1 MEENRVLKKN
11 IVMNAILSFITLV
24 YPLIIFPYVSRIL
37 LPNGIGKVNF
47 AISIITYFSMFA
59 QLGIPLYGIR
69 ICSESRDDKIKLTK
83 VVLEIFI
90 IYLITTFTIFIIYLL
105 FVFNVEKFFVEK
117 KLYLIISFTFLFNL
131 IGFEWLLKSL
141 EEYTLIVEI
150 SVFFK
155 IISLIFILILVKDKT
170 DYVKYAFLTIFA
182 TSGTSLFY
190 IIKLKKYVKLK
201 SIKLK
206 MLNLSQHLKPIF
218 TFFLMSV
225 TITLYTNLDTVML
238 GFLSTEEQ
246 VGFYTTALKI
256 KNILVTMITSFGTV
270 LLPRLS
276 YYITQKREEE
286 YKKIIKKSFDYILI
300 ISIPLVIYFLL
311 FAKTTIMILA
321 GEKFV
326 NSVILMQILMPTV
339 ICIGITNLIGI
350 QVMLP
355 LHQEKKLL
363 LTVISGA
370 IVDLIINLLF
380 ISKLLAMASALATL
394 AAEIVVLILQGLI
407 MRSIIKS
414 IIDKKE
420 IFKILISS
428 VISGILSSCIKLFSF
443 NNITEFFLSGIVFL
457 VSFIILLIIFKNPL
471 IYEILEN
478 RRKWLKN

>member
-1 MEENRVLKKN
+1 
-11 IVMNAILSFITLV
+11 
-24 YPLIIFPYVSRIL
+24 
-37 LPNGIGKVNF
+37 
-47 AISIITYFSMFA
+47 
-59 QLGIPLYGIR
+59 
-69 ICSESRDDKIKLTK
+69 
-83 VVLEIFI
+83 
-90 IYLITTFTIFIIYLL
+90 
-105 FVFNVEKFFVEK
+105 
-117 KLYLIISFTFLFNL
+117 
-131 IGFEWLLKSL
+131 
-141 EEYTLIVEI
+141 
-150 SVFFK
+150 
-155 IISLIFILILVKDKT
+155 
-170 DYVKYAFLTIFA
+170 
-182 TSGTSLFY
+182 
-190 IIKLKKYVKLK
+190 
-201 SIKLK
+201 